1 MTTQCWH
8 VDTCWHTAHALN
20 DAKTGYLLN
29 VLNVLIFVLIV
40 SHCIL
45 LVHCQVSIMS
55 SSSSDSWRKTKGSQG
70 VFYHAQG
77 RRRKYGDHVQL
88 QISTYPYTETHTHT
102 LATLFASQE
111 DFCPGGVRQ
120 CKTMQDAFLYTL
132 WIQFGF
138 SFNKVWP
145 FDQVRSRL
153 KSSSSASAVTL
164 LRGTTTVRLP
174 LPELYLVDVYSGTG
188 VIIDTGKHT
197 KEFQNFKN
205 YSNYIEILSK

>member
-1 MTTQCWH
+1 MYS
-8 VDTCWHTAHALN
+8 
-20 DAKTGYLLN
+20 YLYSLY
-29 VLNVLIFVLIV
+29 LIV
-40 SHCIL
+40 SYW
-45 LVHCQVSIMS
+45 SIAKFPS
-55 SSSSDSWRKTKGSQG
+55 CHHRHRTPGARPKGARESFIMLRAAEENMATMFSFRYLPTHTQ
-70 VFYHAQG
+70 
-77 RRRKYGDHVQL
+77 K
-88 QISTYPYTETHTHT
+88 HTHT
-102 LATLFASQE
+102 VATLFASQE

>member
-20 DAKTGYLLN
+20 DAKTGYLLNVLN

-102 LATLFASQE
+102 VATLFASQE

-138 SFNKVWP
+138 SFNKV
-145 FDQVRSRL
+145 
-153 KSSSSASAVTL
+153 
-164 LRGTTTVRLP
+164 
-174 LPELYLVDVYSGTG
+174 
-188 VIIDTGKHT
+188 
-197 KEFQNFKN
+197 
-205 YSNYIEILSK
+205 